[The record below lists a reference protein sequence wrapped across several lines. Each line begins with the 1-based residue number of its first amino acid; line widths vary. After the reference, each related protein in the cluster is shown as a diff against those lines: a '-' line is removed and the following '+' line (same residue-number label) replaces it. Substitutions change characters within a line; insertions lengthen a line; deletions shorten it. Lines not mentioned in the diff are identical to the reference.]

1 MRTLLQAIG
10 EIIRPELRR
19 DGTICLQEDDPGSRC
34 GPVTLHKSG
43 QALVLKLD
51 GIPGPLCRQQ
61 GCQLRYAVNDRMF
74 PLFDHHKEGLT
85 SSCDYIIFYQDQ
97 QDREAQEAPLYIFL
111 CELKSGRSGGARAQA
126 ENARLMADY
135 IVAMARHHGFLHGL
149 PRIQLRSLI
158 FGPQFALPRINRKD
172 RCAYEVFNGGMPD
185 LKFAY
190 CRAGEYPIS
199 YFCA

>member
-97 QDREAQEAPLYIFL
+97 QKGSLRVRGLQWRHAGFEVRLL
-111 CELKSGRSGGARAQA
+111 SRGRVPH
-126 ENARLMADY
+126 L
-135 IVAMARHHGFLHGL
+135 L
-149 PRIQLRSLI
+149 
-158 FGPQFALPRINRKD
+158 ALLQGWLTLS
-172 RCAYEVFNGGMPD
+172 V
-185 LKFAY
+185 
-190 CRAGEYPIS
+190 
-199 YFCA
+199 